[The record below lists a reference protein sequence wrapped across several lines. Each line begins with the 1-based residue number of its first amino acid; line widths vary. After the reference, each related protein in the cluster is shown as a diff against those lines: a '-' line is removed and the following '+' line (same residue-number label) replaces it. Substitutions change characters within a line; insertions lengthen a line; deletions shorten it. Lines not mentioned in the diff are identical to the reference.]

1 MHTSWY
7 SPYKEHRL
15 VVTGAKG
22 SIVFDDTKTSE
33 QKLTFYRDEVLHKG
47 DVVNIKRADPTF
59 LPIKEGEPL
68 KNEVSAFIEI
78 CKTNMPAITD
88 VEEALK
94 VQKILTE
101 MSQQTQK
108 DII

>member
-15 VVTGAKG
+15 VVTGTDG

-33 QKLTFYRDEVLHKG
+33 QKLTLYRDKMLYQG
-47 DVVNIKRADPTF
+47 DFIKIERAEPAF
-59 LPIKEGEPL
+59 LPIEDAEPL
-68 KNEVSAFIEI
+68 KNEIIAFVET
-78 CKTNMPAITD
+78 CETNMPAITD

-94 VQKILTE
+94 VQKILSE

-108 DII
+108 DMV